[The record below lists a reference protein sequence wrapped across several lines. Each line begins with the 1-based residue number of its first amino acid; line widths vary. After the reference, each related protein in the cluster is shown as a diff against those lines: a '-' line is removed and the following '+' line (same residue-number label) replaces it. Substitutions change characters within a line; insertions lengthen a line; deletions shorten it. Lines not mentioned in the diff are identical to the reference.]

1 METIAGVCL
10 GQPGGRHREGP
21 SQWSSELLEPLL
33 KSAQVA
39 SDSQAFQLGGE
50 LQGLGRMMATFV
62 V

>member
-21 SQWSSELLEPLL
+21 SQWSSELLESLL

-50 LQGLGRMMATFV
+50 LQGLG
-62 V
+62 